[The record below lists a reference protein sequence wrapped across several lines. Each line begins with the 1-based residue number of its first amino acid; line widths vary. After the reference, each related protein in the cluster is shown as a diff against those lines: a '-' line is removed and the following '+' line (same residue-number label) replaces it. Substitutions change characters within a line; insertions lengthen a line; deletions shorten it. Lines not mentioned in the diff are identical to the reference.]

1 MAAALPFVDR
11 PDELVRIAN
20 PLSEKFAVLRP
31 ALVPGLLDALIHNR
45 RRERRDIRL
54 FEIGRRFTAADGET
68 SGFAVAL
75 TGAAVPRHWSGG
87 ERPTD
92 LFDAIGLVDR
102 VCDAFGV
109 TPAYEPAD
117 DRSTL
122 VADRAAAVRA
132 TARDAA
138 EPVQLGHV
146 GQLSPTIAQARG
158 LPADDA
164 IYVAEL
170 DLAAMARAGVDRR
183 RMVARPLP
191 RYPSIVRDLAV
202 VIDAALP
209 AATVRDTI
217 RSVAPETLVQVREF
231 DLYAG
236 KGIPDDRMSLAFR
249 LTFRAADRTLT
260 DVEVQQA
267 MDAIV
272 AELKTTH
279 GAAPR

>member
-1 MAAALPFVDR
+1 
-11 PDELVRIAN
+11 
-20 PLSEKFAVLRP
+20 
-31 ALVPGLLDALIHNR
+31 
-45 RRERRDIRL
+45 
-54 FEIGRRFTAADGET
+54 
-68 SGFAVAL
+68 
-75 TGAAVPRHWSGG
+75 
-87 ERPTD
+87 
-92 LFDAIGLVDR
+92 
-102 VCDAFGV
+102 
-109 TPAYEPAD
+109 
-117 DRSTL
+117 
-122 VADRAAAVRA
+122 
-132 TARDAA
+132 
-138 EPVQLGHV
+138 
-146 GQLSPTIAQARG
+146 
-158 LPADDA
+158 
-164 IYVAEL
+164 
-170 DLAAMARAGVDRR
+170 
-183 RMVARPLP
+183 MVAAPLP

-279 GAAPR
+279 GAVPR